1 MLNVGVV
8 GLGKMGLVHAAIVT
22 LAESMRILEDLK
34 PPPPG
39 PDLRGPGRN
48 RGRSK
53 AVSHRP
59 ITLGEESIS
68 GSLSSRSP

>member
-34 PPPPG
+34 PPPA
-39 PDLRGPGRN
+39 R
-48 RGRSK
+48 
-53 AVSHRP
+53 A
-59 ITLGEESIS
+59 
-68 GSLSSRSP
+68 